1 MPRSPTSSKVVAGLP
16 AAEPN
21 TADRELSDG
30 EEENQSLE
38 TSHNGRW
45 QKTKQQVARDVPG
58 IDAAYLAMDTENG
71 VEVVWNEVCYSNRRA
86 SRGGHRKERLAKILQ
101 KLTEVKHYNI
111 INFVDFWHDKVNQLD
126 RLVFIT
132 EYITS
137 GSLLQFLKM
146 TKNPLIPGYGED
158 GVDKF
163 ISAKS
168 RVLSGDGED
177 YLHEN
182 DIVHGNLSLASIFLQ
197 HDGLIKIGSVSPDAI
212 QEHVKSRLEDS
223 ELVYLHYSAPEYVT
237 LSTVQTPVDI
247 YAFGICALEMLNL
260 DLLGNVDI
268 LPQSERK
275 EAIERSIESLAG
287 PVKQFI
293 KLCTSE
299 APEQRPRA
307 ADILNHPVLQDVYNL
322 KLLSAMAIGSKVEVE
337 TQLERWDR
345 QHRSEPDRVVAELHS
360 EDQQLINE
368 WRIMPTQARVDLDKL
383 FEEAIHDVLYDPV
396 SQTHM
401 IPKKQ
406 PRAAL
411 LNGAGESSVQV
422 EARKIVHVECD
433 LSYDKEADTRELLVT
448 VKFDDHVVREMRSQL
463 NKGDDPEDLASDLLM
478 NGLIREDDK
487 QKVASAILEK
497 LEGTGSSS

>member
-1 MPRSPTSSKVVAGLP
+1 MPRSPTSSKVTPGLP
-16 AAEPN
+16 TAECNPS
-21 TADRELSDG
+21 DRELSDG

-86 SRGGHRKERLAKILQ
+86 ARGGGHGKERLVKILQ

-146 TKNPLIPGYGED
+146 TKKSVNPRIWRRWCRQIL
-158 GVDKF
+158 
-163 ISAKS
+163 SA
-168 RVLSGDGED
+168 LS

-182 DIVHGNLSLASIFLQ
+182 DIVHGNLSLASIFIQ

-212 QEHVKSRLEDS
+212 QEHVKSYLENS
-223 ELVYLHYSAPEYVT
+223 ELYYVHYSAPEYATSSSVK
-237 LSTVQTPVDI
+237 TPVDI
-247 YAFGICALEMLNL
+247 YAFGVCALEMLNL
-260 DLLGNVDI
+260 DLLGNGDTVAHHDM
-268 LPQSERK
+268 K
-275 EAIERSIESLAG
+275 EMIERSIESLAE

-299 APEQRPRA
+299 LPDLRPQA
-307 ADILNHPVLQDVYNL
+307 ADLLNHPVLQDVYNL
-322 KLLSAMAIGSKVEVE
+322 KLLSAMVIGSKLEVE
-337 TQLERWDR
+337 AQLERWEK
-345 QHRSEPDRVVAELHS
+345 QHQNEPDRVVAEMYR
-360 EDQQLINE
+360 DGQRMDE
-368 WRIMPTQARVDLDKL
+368 WKILPTQARVDLDKL

-406 PRAAL
+406 PGATL
-411 LNGAGESSVQV
+411 LNGAGESSALV
-422 EARKIVHVECD
+422 ESRKVVHVECELND
-433 LSYDKEADTRELLVT
+433 DKEAGTQGLLIT
-448 VKFDDHVVREMRSQL
+448 VKFDDHVVREMSSKL
-463 NKGDDPEDLASDLLM
+463 NKGDDPEELANDLFL
-478 NGLIREDDK
+478 NGLICEDDK
-487 QKVASAILEK
+487 QKVSSAILEK
-497 LEGTGSSS
+497 IAGSGLCS

>member
-1 MPRSPTSSKVVAGLP
+1 MPRTPTSSKVVAGLP
-16 AAEPN
+16 AAECNPS
-21 TADRELSDG
+21 DRELSDG

-86 SRGGHRKERLAKILQ
+86 SRGSHGKERLVKILQ

-111 INFVDFWHDKVNQLD
+111 INFVDFWHDKVNLLD

-146 TKNPLIPGYGED
+146 TKKSVNPRIWRRWCRQIL
-158 GVDKF
+158 
-163 ISAKS
+163 SA
-168 RVLSGDGED
+168 LS

-182 DIVHGNLSLASIFLQ
+182 DIVHGNLSLASIFIQ

-212 QEHVKSRLEDS
+212 QEHVKSHLEVS
-223 ELVYLHYSAPEYVT
+223 ELLYLHYSAPEYVT
-237 LSTVQTPVDI
+237 SSTVQTPVDI

-260 DLLGNVDI
+260 DLLGNVET
-268 LPQSERK
+268 LSQSERK
-275 EAIERSIESLAG
+275 DTIEVSIDSLAG

-293 KLCTSE
+293 RLCTSE
-299 APEQRPRA
+299 VPDQRPRA

-322 KLLSAMAIGSKVEVE
+322 KLLCAMAIGSKVDVE
-337 TQLERWDR
+337 TQLECWDR
-345 QHRSEPDRVVAELHS
+345 QHRSEPDRVVAEVHS
-360 EDQQLINE
+360 EDQQIINE

-401 IPKKQ
+401 VPKKQ
-406 PRAAL
+406 PRATL

-422 EARKIVHVECD
+422 ESRKIVNVECD
-433 LSYDKEADTRELLVT
+433 MSYDREADTRELLIT
-448 VKFDDHVVREMRSQL
+448 VKFDDHVVREMANKL
-463 NKGDDPEDLASDLLM
+463 NKGDDPEELANDLLM
-478 NGLIREDDK
+478 NGLIRADDK
-487 QKVASAILEK
+487 QRVADAILEK
-497 LEGTGSSS
+497 LGGTGSSS